1 MAIPDVSADDI
12 VAVLRE
18 FDNAKRD
25 TDAWRGWETRR
36 NHVYAISWNGRFYP
50 VKETIRSATGG
61 LSEFGGGAQA
71 NRYLRERGFE
81 IVPLRRGDLAISPDG
96 LSRLDCALDR
106 FAEFRRVDEPR
117 YLADER
123 TYKVDLFDHLRKIW
137 DKLYEDPEESKQEL
151 VGLMRGEGVDSR
163 LVAAIDN
170 LLGGRGF
177 ATRDDFAIY
186 LENINDDEYV
196 RIMGDLFEGDGA
208 PSARLDEFRKSVN
221 GAYTHLYDEG
231 KFHSGKKTRPLLQQ
245 CFAAI
250 LLASYDP
257 DSYIL
262 YRYTEYKKTAEWIG
276 LTVPSTPE
284 QCYTLY
290 LDMAMY
296 ILDRAREGNWPV
308 WDLVDVHNMIY
319 MLWRYDEFKDLLT
332 EDERVVSGE
341 SVYTFIRKHHFIF
354 PDWLVTDY
362 ILSLATKPFVI
373 LSGISGTGKT
383 KLGQLVA
390 EYVMRATGGRA
401 RKAFV
406 SVRPDW
412 TDNSYLLGWYNAIAE
427 RYETTAVLDL
437 ILEASG
443 EPEIPHFIILDEM
456 NIAKV
461 EHYFSDFLSAMESRW
476 IDAGGKVHQEPI
488 RLHNQGDEGEW
499 GPGPGVPSEIALP
512 LNVYVTGTVNV
523 DESTYMFS
531 PKVLDRANVIEF
543 NDVCLDPDLYRQTE
557 IPVRAPF

>member
-1 MAIPDVSADDI
+1 
-12 VAVLRE
+12 
-18 FDNAKRD
+18 
-25 TDAWRGWETRR
+25 
-36 NHVYAISWNGRFYP
+36 
-50 VKETIRSATGG
+50 
-61 LSEFGGGAQA
+61 
-71 NRYLRERGFE
+71 
-81 IVPLRRGDLAISPDG
+81 
-96 LSRLDCALDR
+96 
-106 FAEFRRVDEPR
+106 
-117 YLADER
+117 
-123 TYKVDLFDHLRKIW
+123 
-137 DKLYEDPEESKQEL
+137 
-151 VGLMRGEGVDSR
+151 
-163 LVAAIDN
+163 
-170 LLGGRGF
+170 
-177 ATRDDFAIY
+177 
-186 LENINDDEYV
+186 
-196 RIMGDLFEGDGA
+196 
-208 PSARLDEFRKSVN
+208 
-221 GAYTHLYDEG
+221 
-231 KFHSGKKTRPLLQQ
+231 
-245 CFAAI
+245 
-250 LLASYDP
+250 
-257 DSYIL
+257 
-262 YRYTEYKKTAEWIG
+262 
-276 LTVPSTPE
+276 
-284 QCYTLY
+284 
-290 LDMAMY
+290 
-296 ILDRAREGNWPV
+296 
-308 WDLVDVHNMIY
+308 MIY
-319 MLWRYDEFKDLLT
+319 VLWRYDEFKDLLT

-390 EYVMRATGGRA
+390 EYVVRATGGRA
-401 RKAFV
+401 KKAFV

-543 NDVCLDPDLYRQTE
+543 NDVCLDPDIYRQTE